1 MLDLFIDEIVEGV
14 DVLPN
19 QTLDLEECRNKF
31 PLFRN
36 LLYRG
41 THLDGVYS
49 GLTREVRPKF
59 FFYYSLIVLDNNAI

>member
-49 GLTREVRPKF
+49 GLTREVRPKKNIF
-59 FFYYSLIVLDNNAI
+59 IIL